1 MSEQWVLYRDGVPW
15 GYYDSQSEGRA
26 ELMEH
31 VRADEDAEWKLE
43 DANISSTQGQVLRC
57 AQDAL
62 ATLADKQHV
71 EQQNRS
77 FARHSAAQD
86 DKEEDGEHEQ
96 TSTDEH

>member
-1 MSEQWVLYRDGVPW
+1 MSEQWVLYRNGVPW

-31 VRADEDAEWKLE
+31 VRADEDAEWRLE
-43 DANISSTQGQVLRC
+43 DLNISSTQGASL
-57 AQDAL
+57 
-62 ATLADKQHV
+62 TE
-71 EQQNRS
+71 EQRIVPQNRS

-86 DKEEDGEHEQ
+86 DNEEEGEHEQ

>member
-1 MSEQWVLYRDGVPW
+1 MTEQWVLYRNGVPW

-43 DANISSTQGQVLRC
+43 DANISSTQG
-57 AQDAL
+57 
-62 ATLADKQHV
+62 
-71 EQQNRS
+71 
-77 FARHSAAQD
+77 ARHSAAQD
-86 DKEEDGEHEQ
+86 DNEEDGNEQ